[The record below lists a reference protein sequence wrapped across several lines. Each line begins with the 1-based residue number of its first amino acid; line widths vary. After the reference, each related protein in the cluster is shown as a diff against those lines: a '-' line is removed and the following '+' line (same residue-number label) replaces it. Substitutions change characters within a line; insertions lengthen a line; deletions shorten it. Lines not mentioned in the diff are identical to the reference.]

1 MGLPADGVAVAGLP
15 VVGFPADGISDDGI
29 SDDGE
34 TGCGLSKTVYSFLAK
49 RKTAMLHHPFAL
61 TG

>member
-15 VVGFPADGISDDGI
+15 VVGFPDNGI

-49 RKTAMLHHPFAL
+49 RPCPS
-61 TG
+61 